1 MRTDLQSDPPQTGE
15 ALALRDPAA
24 PGSAM
29 DDVRLQKLWLATQ
42 RRPWSSLAVVPANRS
57 TDTLP
62 VAEML
67 ARIAWWYRG
76 QPSCVFDLRD
86 VSLRLVEYQI
96 AEVQAQIEGG
106 SRVFIALRSIFDNP
120 TAVPIGR
127 QADAIILCT
136 VLGRTDLRAAQKTI
150 DQLGRDRVLGSI
162 VLRTDPVAKQ
172 VRIDGL

>member
-1 MRTDLQSDPPQTGE
+1 
-15 ALALRDPAA
+15 
-24 PGSAM
+24 M

-42 RRPWSSLAVVPANRS
+42 RRQWSSLAVVPANRS

-136 VLGRTDLRAAQKTI
+136 VLGRTDLRQAQKTI
-150 DQLGRDRVLGSI
+150 DQLGRERVLGSI
-162 VLRTDPVAKQ
+162 VLRTDPVSKQ
-172 VRIDGL
+172 VRIDGV

>member
-1 MRTDLQSDPPQTGE
+1 
-15 ALALRDPAA
+15 
-24 PGSAM
+24 M

-42 RRPWSSLAVVPANRS
+42 RRQWSSLAVVPANRS

-120 TAVPIGR
+120 TAIPIGR
-127 QADAIILCT
+127 QADAVILCT

-150 DQLGRDRVLGSI
+150 DQLGRERVLGSI
-162 VLRTDPVAKQ
+162 VLRNDPTSKQ
-172 VRIDGL
+172 VHVEGV